1 MIHMAQDD
9 VTAKKPLR
17 GGRQRAN
24 HIQVHRIEAGLWERE
39 NLLKPVTETL
49 QTVQQ
54 IKTFATVAV
63 PVVGAGAVYVA
74 WKVGKSAYG
83 WLDTL
88 KDDID
93 GFRTTLAPVENIE
106 NIVDPTKTPTMGF
119 AESIIQTFVNIFG
132 LGS

>member
-1 MIHMAQDD
+1 MHMAQDD

-49 QTVQQ
+49 ATVQQ
-54 IKTFATVAV
+54 VRTAATIAL

-83 WLDTL
+83 WIDTL
-88 KDDID
+88 AEDWE
-93 GFRTTLAPVENIE
+93 GFTGTLKPMGNIE
-106 NIVDPTKTPTMGF
+106 NTVDGDKTPTMGF
-119 AESIIQTFVNIFG
+119 AESIIQTFVNILG
-132 LGS
+132 LF

>member
-1 MIHMAQDD
+1 MAQDD
-9 VTAKKPLR
+9 VTSKKPLR

-24 HIQVHRIEAGLWERE
+24 HIQVHRIEAGLWERD

-54 IKTFATVAV
+54 VRTAATIAL

-88 KDDID
+88 KDDIE
-93 GFRTTLAPVENIE
+93 GFRESFAPVENIPA
-106 NIVDPTKTPTMGF
+106 IIDPEQTPTMGF
-119 AESIIQTFVNIFG
+119 AESIILTIVNIFG
-132 LGS
+132 LGK

>member
-1 MIHMAQDD
+1 MHMAQDD

-49 QTVQQ
+49 ATVQQ
-54 IKTFATVAV
+54 VRTAATIAL

-93 GFRTTLAPVENIE
+93 GFRKSMAPVQQNIPA
-106 NIVDPTKTPTMGF
+106 IIDPEQTPTMGF
-119 AESIIQTFVNIFG
+119 AESVILTFVNIFG
-132 LGS
+132 LGK